1 MRDPSDIVSSK
12 LLPLSTFQAASDS
25 LRLMGN
31 RKFYDQLIADMCQ
44 HEKDRITD
52 EIDVTT
58 MKDYMQVNVYGW
70 QVFALF
76 LQLNLQLR
84 PPLARAHVSLLSNQF
99 FKLLEVSKSNH
110 CICTF

>member
-1 MRDPSDIVSSK
+1 MSSIQLQCTRSITPFTLIDLGDPTDIDLKIFSS
-12 LLPLSTFQAASDS
+12 FQAASDS

-58 MKDYMQVNVYGW
+58 MKDYMQVW
-70 QVFALF
+70 LASFTVFLI
-76 LQLNLQLR
+76 
-84 PPLARAHVSLLSNQF
+84 S
-99 FKLLEVSKSNH
+99 
-110 CICTF
+110 TGGT

>member
-1 MRDPSDIVSSK
+1 
-12 LLPLSTFQAASDS
+12 
-25 LRLMGN
+25 MGN

-76 LQLNLQLR
+76 LQLNLQLQ
-84 PPLARAHVSLLSNQF
+84 PPLVSDYLSSEISFPKYQKF
-99 FKLLEVSKSNH
+99 FGQITLGTSCKQPPLVGDCDYFKG
-110 CICTF
+110 

>member
-1 MRDPSDIVSSK
+1 MRLIDT
-12 LLPLSTFQAASDS
+12 LLIFQAASDS

-58 MKDYMQVNVYGW
+58 MKDYMQVHVCDW
-70 QVFALF
+70 QV
-76 LQLNLQLR
+76 
-84 PPLARAHVSLLSNQF
+84 SLCSY
-99 FKLLEVSKSNH
+99 S
-110 CICTF
+110 CTGGT